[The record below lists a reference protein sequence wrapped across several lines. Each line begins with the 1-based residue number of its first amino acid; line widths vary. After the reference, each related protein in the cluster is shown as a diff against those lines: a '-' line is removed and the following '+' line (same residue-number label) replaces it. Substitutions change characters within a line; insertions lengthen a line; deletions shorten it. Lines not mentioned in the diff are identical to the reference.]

1 MSSNPA
7 GAGRPPVKRTPE
19 EILASIE
26 ENRRA
31 LTNSVVELQTG
42 VQQATDWR
50 RQVRRRPREFAAVA
64 AGAGFLL
71 GGGIV
76 ALGGLLSRGR

>member
-1 MSSNPA
+1 MSSRN
-7 GAGRPPVKRTPE
+7 RTPE
-19 EILASIE
+19 EIIASIE

-42 VQQATDWR
+42 FQQATDWR
-50 RQVRRRPREFAAVA
+50 RQVRRRPREFAGA
-64 AGAGFLL
+64 AAAAGFLL

-76 ALGGLLSRGR
+76 ALGGLLARR